1 MAATGKNNQGKN
13 DSKRNNLKKNAT
25 DFKEKISNGEPMR
38 LNKFLSDAG
47 VCSRRQADRYVEQG
61 RILVDGE
68 PAQMGQKVHAG
79 QDIRV
84 DGKRVSVSR
93 KQIVLAVNKP
103 KGIVCTTEKREKD
116 NIVDF
121 IGYPERIYPVGRLD
135 KDTEGLLLITDDGAL
150 AHELLSPKKHVDKT
164 YYAVTDGCVTKE
176 DVQRFAEGLEIG
188 EKNPTMPAKLEILR
202 TRKVEETELEQ
213 YPSGWSSEIQLTI
226 KEGKFHQVK
235 RMTEAVGKK
244 VVYLKRISM
253 GVLTLPDDLKK
264 GECRQ
269 LTAEEEK
276 KLKDS
281 IGRS

>member
-164 YYAVTDGCVTKE
+164 YYAVTDGCMTKE

>member
-68 PAQMGQKVHAG
+68 PAQMGQKVHVG

-135 KDTEGLLLITDDGAL
+135 KDSEGLIL
-150 AHELLSPKKHVDKT
+150 
-164 YYAVTDGCVTKE
+164 
-176 DVQRFAEGLEIG
+176 
-188 EKNPTMPAKLEILR
+188 MP
-202 TRKVEETELEQ
+202 
-213 YPSGWSSEIQLTI
+213 
-226 KEGKFHQVK
+226 
-235 RMTEAVGKK
+235 MTE
-244 VVYLKRISM
+244 S
-253 GVLTLPDDLKK
+253 
-264 GECRQ
+264 
-269 LTAEEEK
+269 
-276 KLKDS
+276 
-281 IGRS
+281 

>member
-1 MAATGKNNQGKN
+1 M
-13 DSKRNNLKKNAT
+13 
-25 DFKEKISNGEPMR
+25 F
-38 LNKFLSDAG
+38 
-47 VCSRRQADRYVEQG
+47 
-61 RILVDGE
+61 
-68 PAQMGQKVHAG
+68 
-79 QDIRV
+79 
-84 DGKRVSVSR
+84 
-93 KQIVLAVNKP
+93 
-103 KGIVCTTEKREKD
+103 
-116 NIVDF
+116 
-121 IGYPERIYPVGRLD
+121 PVGRLD

-150 AHELLSPKKHVDKT
+150 SHELLSPKKHVDKT
-164 YYAVTDGCVTKE
+164 YYAVTDGCMTKE

-188 EKNPTMPAKLEILR
+188 EKKLTMPAKLEILR
-202 TRKVEETELEQ
+202 TRKVEEAELEQ

-235 RMTEAVGKK
+235 RMAEAVGKK

>member
-135 KDTEGLLLITDDGAL
+135 KDTEGLLLLTNDGEL
-150 AHELLSPKKHVDKT
+150 AHRLLSPKKHVDKT
-164 YYAVTDGCVTKE
+164 YYARIDGKVDEEDQRAFLQGVDIGDETKT
-176 DVQRFAEGLEIG
+176 A
-188 EKNPTMPAKLEILR
+188 PAKLEIL
-202 TRKVEETELEQ
+202 K
-213 YPSGWSSEIQLTI
+213 SADISEILLTI
-226 KEGKFHQVK
+226 QEGRFHQVK
-235 RMTEAVGKK
+235 RMFQARDKQVI
-244 VVYLKRISM
+244 YLKRMTM
-253 GVLTLPDDLKK
+253 GPLVLGDDLPK
-264 GECRQ
+264 GNYRELC
-269 LTAEEEK
+269 EEERK
-276 KLKDS
+276 ALE
-281 IGRS
+281 RV

>member
-121 IGYPERIYPVGRLD
+121 VGYPERIYPVGRLD
-135 KDTEGLLLITDDGAL
+135 KDSEGLILMTNDGELMNEILKARNYHEKEYEVTINRPVTNAFLKQMSEGVEILDTVTRPCKVKRTGVYTFRIILTQGLNRQIRRMCEACGYRVRELKRLRIMNIHLGSLPTGEYREITGE
-150 AHELLSPKKHVDKT
+150 ELS
-164 YYAVTDGCVTKE
+164 
-176 DVQRFAEGLEIG
+176 
-188 EKNPTMPAKLEILR
+188 KLEKLAG
-202 TRKVEETELEQ
+202 RKT
-213 YPSGWSSEIQLTI
+213 G
-226 KEGKFHQVK
+226 G
-235 RMTEAVGKK
+235 
-244 VVYLKRISM
+244 VYH
-253 GVLTLPDDLKK
+253 G
-264 GECRQ
+264 
-269 LTAEEEK
+269 
-276 KLKDS
+276 
-281 IGRS
+281 

>member
-13 DSKRNNLKKNAT
+13 DSKRNNLKENAT

-68 PAQMGQKVHAG
+68 PVQMGQKVHAG

-135 KDTEGLLLITDDGAL
+135 KDSEGLILMTNDGELMNEILKARNY
-150 AHELLSPKKHVDKT
+150 HEKEYEVTINRPVTNVFLKQMSEGVEILDTVTRPCKVKRTGVYTFRIILTQGLNRQIRRMCEACGYRVRELKRLRIMNIHLGSLPTGKYREINGAELS
-164 YYAVTDGCVTKE
+164 
-176 DVQRFAEGLEIG
+176 
-188 EKNPTMPAKLEILR
+188 KLEKLAG
-202 TRKVEETELEQ
+202 RK
-213 YPSGWSSEIQLTI
+213 PG
-226 KEGKFHQVK
+226 G
-235 RMTEAVGKK
+235 
-244 VVYLKRISM
+244 VYH
-253 GVLTLPDDLKK
+253 G
-264 GECRQ
+264 
-269 LTAEEEK
+269 
-276 KLKDS
+276 
-281 IGRS
+281 

>member
-103 KGIVCTTEKREKD
+103 KALSVRQRSERKIISLILLATLRG
-116 NIVDF
+116 F
-121 IGYPERIYPVGRLD
+121 IRWDDWIKIPR
-135 KDTEGLLLITDDGAL
+135 GL
-150 AHELLSPKKHVDKT
+150 
-164 YYAVTDGCVTKE
+164 
-176 DVQRFAEGLEIG
+176 F
-188 EKNPTMPAKLEILR
+188 
-202 TRKVEETELEQ
+202 
-213 YPSGWSSEIQLTI
+213 
-226 KEGKFHQVK
+226 
-235 RMTEAVGKK
+235 
-244 VVYLKRISM
+244 
-253 GVLTLPDDLKK
+253 
-264 GECRQ
+264 
-269 LTAEEEK
+269 
-276 KLKDS
+276 
-281 IGRS
+281 